1 MMIERFKL
9 KNGIPVFVVE
19 NHASPVVSVQA
30 WVSRGSVYEGKEVAG
45 ISHFLEHALFKGTK
59 KRKVGEIALEIE
71 RRGGE
76 VNAFTS
82 FEETCYYATLASRY
96 FEEGLDI
103 ISDAIQSPLFDK
115 EEMAR
120 EREVI
125 LEEIKRAQDS
135 PHKVLSQNLWNAAFH
150 KTPYGRPVLGF
161 AETVKKI
168 DHKKLKDYFTKHY
181 HAGSVSLFVVGDV
194 KKEQVELLA
203 EKMLGKMKKGKMSV
217 IPFKKNPTAKT
228 VKVVTSGR
236 DVQECNIQI
245 AWTVPRIDDPSIPA
259 LDLLCTA
266 IGQGESSRLYQR
278 LVKEKKVALEAHMGL
293 AATAN
298 CGLATLS
305 LETAPEQLENA
316 IRESIAL
323 FEEVAQSGLLEKEV
337 ERVKSSL
344 EADVVGGK
352 ETVEGH
358 ARRLG
363 YYFVQFGDPEFE
375 KKYLESVL
383 STTRDDA
390 TESLWPLLNAK
401 PVVSVV
407 HPKDYKVNTKEII
420 EILSQKRHLKPKSEE
435 QVSKP
440 VLVKRSGM
448 RFIEK
453 QLTSLPIVAVRI
465 LFPGG
470 SREELPGQLGLGNL
484 YQRLWTSGTKSY
496 SSLHI
501 AHTLESL
508 GASVSSFCGKHTMGL
523 SIEFLSKQW
532 PLVKPLLTE
541 VLLEPTFPKNEL
553 ETEKQLLLR
562 DILSERDSPG
572 NVCHINFV
580 KALYGDHPYGRSSLG
595 KKEDV
600 EKVTQEDLLKFY
612 KQFIHQGN
620 VVISSVGNFD
630 PELWE
635 EELATLI
642 EQLPKSGATPKKV
655 LAVPDIQEMKIEI
668 ATKQPLFQSH
678 LLIGFLSSSFKD
690 SERYALKVLSSA
702 LSGQGGRLFLELRDK
717 QSLAYTVAPMNSD
730 TPERGMFGFYIGCSP
745 EKLTTS
751 ITGIR
756 KEIDKI
762 LEKPIGAK
770 ELSRAKEYWV
780 GRFELDMQ
788 RYGAQAM
795 LFGLDEVYGLGYD
808 HFMRVPEIIKSI
820 TAEQV
825 RNAARKFLTI
835 DKAVFSIVHNEPLDP
850 EVVKNAWNDF

>member
-96 FEEGLDI
+96 FADGLDI

-135 PHKVLSQNLWNAAFH
+135 PHKVLSQNLWNAAFE

-161 AETVKKI
+161 VDTVKKI
-168 DHKKLKDYFTKHY
+168 DHKKLKEYFTKHY
-181 HAGSVSLFVVGDV
+181 HAGSVSLFIVGDV
-194 KKEQVELLA
+194 KKEQARELA
-203 EKMLGKMKKGKMSV
+203 EKMLGKMKKGKQTA
-217 IPFKKNPTAKT
+217 IPYKKALPSKN
-228 VKVVTSGR
+228 VKVVSSGR
-236 DVQECNIQI
+236 DVQECHVQI
-245 AWTVPRIDDPSIPA
+245 AWTAPSINHATIPP
-259 LDLLCTA
+259 LDLMCTA

-298 CGLATLS
+298 CGLSTLS
-305 LETAPEQLENA
+305 LETAPEHLEEA
-316 IRESIAL
+316 IGEAVKL
-323 FEEVAQSGLLEKEV
+323 LEEVALDGILEREV

-344 EADVVGGK
+344 EADVIGGK
-352 ETVEGH
+352 ETVEGY

-390 TESLWPLLNAK
+390 TDALWQMLLQK
-401 PVVSVV
+401 PVVSIV
-407 HPKDYKVNTKEII
+407 HPKDYKVDEKKIAEL
-420 EILSQKRHLKPKSEE
+420 LSKKRENKPKISEE
-435 QVSKP
+435 INLPSLK
-440 VLVKRSGM
+440 KSEGI

-470 SREELPGQLGLGNL
+470 SREEASNQQGLGNL

-508 GASVSSFCGKHTMGL
+508 GASVSSFCGKHTMGI
-523 SIEFLSKQW
+523 SVEFLTKQW
-532 PLVKPLLTE
+532 PLVKPLLSE
-541 VLLEPTFPKNEL
+541 VLLNPTFPKEEL
-553 ETEKQLLLR
+553 ETERSLLLR
-562 DILSERDSPG
+562 DILAEKDSPG
-572 NVCHINFV
+572 NVCHLNLV
-580 KALYGDHPYGRSSLG
+580 RALYGNHPYGRSSLG

-600 EKVTQEDLLKFY
+600 EKVSQGDLLNFY
-612 KQFIHQGN
+612 RRFIHQGN
-620 VVISSVGNFD
+620 VVISTVGNFD
-630 PELWE
+630 PEMWE
-635 EELATLI
+635 DELSSLI
-642 EQLPKSGATPKKV
+642 SQLPKTGDNPKPFMGIEEPK
-655 LAVPDIQEMKIEI
+655 EMKIEI

-678 LLIGFLSSSFKD
+678 LLIGFLSAGFKD

-717 QSLAYTVAPMNSD
+717 QSLAYSVSPISAD
-730 TPERGMFGFYIGCSP
+730 TPERGMFGFYIGCGP
-745 EKLTTS
+745 EKLMTS
-751 ITGIR
+751 IAGIR
-756 KEIDKI
+756 NEIDKI
-762 LEKPIGAK
+762 LEKPLGAK
-770 ELSRAKEYWV
+770 ELARAKEYWI

-795 LFGLDEVYGLGYD
+795 LFGLDEVYGLGYS
-808 HFMRVPEIIKSI
+808 HFLKVPEMIKSI
-820 TAEQV
+820 TAEDIQK
-825 RNAARKFLTI
+825 AALKYLQLDR
-835 DKAVFSIVHNEPLDP
+835 AVFSIVHNETLDP
-850 EVVKNAWNDF
+850 QKVRDAWGA